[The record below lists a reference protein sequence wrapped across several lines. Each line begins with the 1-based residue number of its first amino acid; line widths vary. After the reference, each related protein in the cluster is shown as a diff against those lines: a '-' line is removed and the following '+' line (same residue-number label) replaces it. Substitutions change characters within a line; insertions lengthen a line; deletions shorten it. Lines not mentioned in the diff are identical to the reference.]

1 MLEARVRVR
10 VRSNAAVVGVDV
22 DVGKV
27 LMVDECGSGDGS
39 GNGDGDGTRDGRYG
53 VQARQARTPRPSP
66 RMMQSWHLLSLI
78 LIGLR
83 CGGFIIRVQDFS
95 LQPADVRGRTRTRL
109 VPAMTQW
116 PENEQLTNWVYVVPA
131 EQTVRTQAILLASR
145 HGNEVLAREVK
156 PSVDDL

>member
-1 MLEARVRVR
+1 MAVSARLSSAGADGRVLRRECRSHSALEEPVLEARVRVQ
-10 VRSNAAVVGVDV
+10 VRGNAAVVDVDV
-22 DVGKV
+22 DGGKV
-27 LMVDECGSGDGS
+27 LMVDECGFGDGS

-109 VPAMTQW
+109 VPAMTQ
-116 PENEQLTNWVYVVPA
+116 
-131 EQTVRTQAILLASR
+131 
-145 HGNEVLAREVK
+145 
-156 PSVDDL
+156 